1 MDEETKMNTELDI
14 WVKISQQIGELSASV
29 KMVLSKLTEHEH
41 RLDVLEKTDM
51 SGNGSI
57 KDNIVKW
64 LVIALVGSISVIVT
78 LTGAGAILK
87 QLLGAN

>member
-1 MDEETKMNTELDI
+1 MDEEKNMNTELDI

-41 RLDVLEKTDM
+41 RLDALEKT
-51 SGNGSI
+51 GNQSV

>member
-41 RLDVLEKTDM
+41 RLDALEKTDM

>member
-1 MDEETKMNTELDI
+1 MDKETKVNTELDI

-41 RLDVLEKTDM
+41 RLDALEKTDK

-64 LVIALVGSISVIVT
+64 LVIALVGSISVIAT
-78 LTGAGAILK
+78 LTGSGAILK
-87 QLLGAN
+87 HLIGAN